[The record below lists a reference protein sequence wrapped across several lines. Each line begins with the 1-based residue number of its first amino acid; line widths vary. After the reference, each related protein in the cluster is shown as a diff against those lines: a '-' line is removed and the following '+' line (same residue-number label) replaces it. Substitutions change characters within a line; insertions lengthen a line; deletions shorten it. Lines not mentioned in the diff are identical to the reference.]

1 MNNIQNNKFEIKN
14 SNSSNKNNINENI
27 IKNNCQKGYFINK
40 NLWKSSSMLN
50 SIHNIQNLDTNKS
63 LEMRI
68 SKDNNKRIK
77 RSTLLI
83 GNKMKK
89 RNQKLIKLYIILFL
103 Y

>member
-1 MNNIQNNKFEIKN
+1 MNNIQNNKFEIKI

-27 IKNNCQKGYFINK
+27 IKDNFQKGYFINK
-40 NLWKSSSMLN
+40 NLRKSSSMLN

-77 RSTLLI
+77 RSILLI

>member
-27 IKNNCQKGYFINK
+27 IKDNFQKGYFINK
-40 NLWKSSSMLN
+40 NLRKSSSMLN

-63 LEMRI
+63 LEMKI

>member
-27 IKNNCQKGYFINK
+27 IKDNFQKGYFINK
-40 NLWKSSSMLN
+40 NLRKSSSMLN

>member
-1 MNNIQNNKFEIKN
+1 MNNIQNNKFEIKI

-27 IKNNCQKGYFINK
+27 IKDNFQKGYFINK
-40 NLWKSSSMLN
+40 NLRKSSSMLN